1 MKYRLL
7 ILLLAVSIAYTN
19 SSNAQLVGDN
29 TFLSGKWLQVAIAP
43 NGSWGNTLTPP
54 AGYYTHG
61 SASTYPDPVTGTSP
75 ASGMDFSYDYGHD
88 GFTVGTDGFYGA
100 YFLPGTPFD
109 GWSVQVNGARSDA
122 YYTDA
127 FSGFYYNS
135 TTDSLKGT
143 TDSFVAQNGGCL
155 ANPNR
160 QIGVWHGG
168 FGPGGKLRVTQ
179 VNILDTLASWLKVN
193 TKFVNT
199 STDTMHGVYYFV
211 SADPD
216 NDVSVGGSYT
226 TDNHICYQGDGL
238 NRHEVNAVPDPGA
251 HPRAFSGL
259 ATKDCRAKALIYQ
272 SWPPSTVAGNN
283 LDLVWNETATGMG
296 GTYYDLYHTT
306 VEQDI
311 AYGMIYKLG
320 DLAPGDSTTLSFAWI
335 FSDSTAIDSAFPELS
350 PKIVTEGG
358 GHSIYDSVYGCT
370 MNGCGISGTSFTVNI
385 PGAEEDDWAGSTW
398 TWAPTTGI
406 TSSLARGSQV
416 TIDMMGLSGPTVFTV
431 TGTKDIA
438 HGQCASTSGSK
449 IFYLYAQ
456 PCFHAT
462 SDIPCLGDTIHL
474 DGHGD
479 STGATYIWSGPGTGG
494 SFSSTQQYAHIYP
507 STWADTGTYRLIK
520 TIGSDHDTV
529 YTHVTIRPLPLV
541 TAGSNAPICS
551 QTTLLLTA
559 TAYTG
564 GETYTWSGPNGFAS
578 GLQDPS
584 RTGAPVKDEGLYK
597 VVTLLNGCKDSGYI
611 NVVIDTTPALPVL
624 GSNGPICSH
633 RDTLYLTATDVTPGV
648 SYAWVGPNGF
658 ASLLQNP
665 KIVADVSVL
674 YSGLYTVTATFAT
687 CSNTNTLN
695 VLVDKTPDRPV
706 PVTNAPVCSGNTL
719 TMGATSDAGS
729 TYNWVGP
736 NGFAS
741 GFQDPLITPVTMAA
755 TGIYSVTATIFYPGI
770 AGGCVSDTITLNVI
784 IDSMVTA
791 GFTYQ
796 IHYGCVADTI
806 AFTNNSTIA
815 TRFLW
820 EFGDG
825 TSSGDVNPAHV
836 YTVQNYDTVVLSSS
850 AGVCVATQRQIIND
864 VHPLNAAFTSDST
877 IICQGRTINF
887 TDGSVSTGGSYL
899 WNFGDGATSL
909 TASPSHTF
917 TKAGVYNVFE
927 VVTDFIPCR
936 DTARETVYIDSLSP
950 VYISLS
956 DAALCQATYVTVTGD
971 YSSIGNTGIVWN
983 FGDGDSVKNTNPVSY
998 AYSTPG
1004 TYTISATALYRV
1016 CADATATKTIT
1027 IEPQPTIN
1035 LGADQSICKG
1045 SDIITLA
1052 DGTNSSTSGA
1062 TWLWSTGQTTS
1073 SIVITDPGTYTATV
1087 TIDGCSA
1094 SSSVNVTNDCY
1105 MNIPNVFTPNGD
1117 GLNDYFFPRQAL
1129 TSGLTSFSIVIYN
1142 RWGTKVFESNSL
1154 TGAGWDG
1161 KLGGV
1166 DQPEDVYI
1174 YIIDGTFKDGQK
1186 EHHQGN
1192 VTLLR

>member
-1 MKYRLL
+1 MKLRLL
-7 ILLLAVSIAYTN
+7 ALSLFAAL
-19 SSNAQLVGDN
+19 SSYSANAQIVGSDI
-29 TFLSGKWLQVAIAP
+29 FLQGKFLEIGM
-43 NGSWGNTLTPP
+43 NNN
-54 AGYYTHG
+54 
-61 SASTYPDPVTGTSP
+61 ASFGTSSSP
-75 ASGMDFSYDYGHD
+75 SGYHAHTGPGLAEVYDYGHD
-88 GFTVGTDGFYGA
+88 GWTVGTPA
-100 YFLPGTPFD
+100 YMGDYSLPGDPEE
-109 GWSVQVNGARSDA
+109 GWALQVGTELNQAYLAGGYAGAGTLTGALTTYSN
-122 YYTDA
+122 
-127 FSGFYYNS
+127 SG
-135 TTDSLKGT
+135 G
-143 TDSFVAQNGGCL
+143 VI
-155 ANPNR
+155 
-160 QIGVWHGG
+160 IGNWAGSAHAGALVMTQQT
-168 FGPGGKLRVTQ
+168 RV
-179 VNILDTLASWLKVN
+179 DTLGNAVIV
-193 TKFVNT
+193 TTHFYNT
-199 STDTMHGVYYFV
+199 SSSAVGDIYYLRTT
-211 SADPD
+211 DPD
-216 NDVSVGGSYT
+216 NAAYWSSPTGGYT
-226 TDNHICYQGDGL
+226 TVNTINYQNDADHRVVVSAYDEGYGP
-238 NRHEVNAVPDPGA
+238 EAYIA
-251 HPRAFSGL
+251 L
-259 ATKDCRAKALIYQ
+259 ATKDCRAKGYIQDFGLSPIFQLSDIY
-272 SWPPSTVAGNN
+272 AGTGSASGYHYTDKFCDTDDVGIG
-283 LDLVWNETATGMG
+283 LVFDL
-296 GTYYDLYHTT
+296 GT
-306 VEQDI
+306 
-311 AYGMIYKLG
+311 
-320 DLAPGDSTTLSFAWI
+320 LAPGDST
-335 FSDSTAIDSAFPELS
+335 
-350 PKIVTEGG
+350 V
-358 GHSIYDSVYGCT
+358 
-370 MNGCGISGTSFTVNI
+370 ISYCYMF
-385 PGAEEDDWAGSTW
+385 D
-398 TWAPTTGI
+398 
-406 TSSLARGSQV
+406 
-416 TIDMMGLSGPTVFTV
+416 
-431 TGTKDIA
+431 
-438 HGQCASTSGSK
+438 STSGVDTVFRDPNLVMNGEPAIITSAAPG
-449 IFYLYAQ
+449 IIYDTFRSCSNPSLRTLPLSIVNGNTRDWSWAHWSWAPALGLTTTAGTTNSLNIMALSGVTTYTITGTDSVSGMHSCGNRIICLTIL
-456 PCFHAT
+456 PCFSAT
-462 SDIPCLGDTIHL
+462 NSTKCLGDSINL
-474 DGHGD
+474 VGHGD
-479 STGATYIWSGPGTGG
+479 STGATYQWYGPTGAP
-494 SFSSTQQYAHIYP
+494 FSTAQITYILP
-507 STWADTGTYRLIK
+507 STWADTGTYTLVK
-520 TIGSDHDTV
+520 TIGGERDTV
-529 YTHVTIRPLPLV
+529 TTHVTVKPLPVV
-541 TAGSNAPICS
+541 TASGSTPICS
-551 QTTLLLTA
+551 QTTLSLTS
-559 TAYTG
+559 TAYVG
-564 GETYTWSGPNGFAS
+564 VGETYSWSGPNSFS
-578 GLQDPS
+578 SPLQNTT
-584 RTGAPVKDEGLYK
+584 RINAPTKDGGTYK
-597 VVTLLNGCKDSGYI
+597 IVTDLNGCKDSAYVSI
-611 NVVIDTTPALPVL
+611 RVDSTPALPTV
-624 GSNGPICSH
+624 STNAPICSH
-633 RDTLYLTATDVTPGV
+633 RDTLRLYASDVSPGV
-648 SYAWVGPNGF
+648 AYSWTGPNSF
-658 ASLLQNP
+658 SSLLQNP
-665 KIVADVSVL
+665 TIVADVSTL
-674 YSGLYTVTATFAT
+674 NNGIYTVTATT
-687 CSNTNTLN
+687 GICTNTNTVN
-695 VLVDKTPDRPV
+695 VFVGKTPDRPV
-706 PVTNAPVCSGNTL
+706 AVTNAPVCSGNTL

-729 TYNWVGP
+729 IYSWTGP
-736 NGFAS
+736 NSFSS
-741 GFQDPLITPVTMAA
+741 GWQNPDISPVTMAA

-770 AGGCVSDTITLNVI
+770 TMGCISDTITLNVI

-825 TSSGDVNPAHV
+825 TSSGDINPAHV
-836 YTVQNYDTVVLSSS
+836 YTVQNYDSVVLSSS

-917 TKAGVYNVFE
+917 TRAGVYNVFE

-956 DAALCQATYVTVTGD
+956 DPALCQATYVTVTGD

-1129 TSGLTSFSIVIYN
+1129 TSGLTSFSISIYN
-1142 RWGTKVFESNSL
+1142 RWGQKVFESTSL